1 MKGLIERI
9 VVPLDAASE
18 NRAAIDA
25 AARLAHRWGAEL
37 HGVFVE
43 DNDLLHLAR
52 LPFARQVS
60 IGVGVEPLTAEQ
72 VERQLRA
79 FAARARIEVEAAARR
94 HGVEWS
100 FEISAAA
107 AADAA
112 LTRSERDF
120 LVAGTATRPIGR
132 HFRVETRWWQVIER
146 SAVSYLLVHREWAT
160 SGTVVTLVTDREAGS
175 VRVLD
180 TAGQC
185 AEAVAGILT
194 VACPAALAAAP
205 DFAEWLGERLAPY
218 AVSLQI
224 ELAPEEGAT
233 LLERF
238 AALDC
243 QLLVLGAD
251 AVAAQPQWLRQAA
264 ARAAHGLLIV
274 R

>member
-1 MKGLIERI
+1 MNGAIERV

-18 NRAAIDA
+18 NRAAIDT
-25 AARLAHRWGAEL
+25 AARLAHRWGAQL

-43 DNDLLHLAR
+43 DRDLLHLAR
-52 LPFARQVS
+52 YPFARQVS
-60 IGVGVEPLTAEQ
+60 IGAGVERLTAEQ

-100 FEISAAA
+100 FEISEAAA
-107 AADAA
+107 VDAA

-132 HFRVETRWWQVIER
+132 HFRVECRWWQVME
-146 SAVSYLLVHREWAT
+146 SAAVSYLLVHREWAA
-160 SGTVVTLVTDREAGS
+160 SGTVVTLLTDRESAS
-175 VRVLD
+175 QRVLD
-180 TAGQC
+180 IAAQC
-185 AEAVAGILT
+185 AEIVAGTLT

-205 DFAEWLGERLAPY
+205 DFEAWLGERLAAYP
-218 AVSLQI
+218 VTLQI
-224 ELAPEEGAT
+224 ELAPEGG
-233 LLERF
+233 
-238 AALDC
+238 AALLARFGELNC
-243 QLLVLGAD
+243 QLLVLGAG

-264 ARAAHGLLIV
+264 SRAAYGLLIV

>member
-1 MKGLIERI
+1 MKGDIERI

-25 AARLAHRWGAEL
+25 AARLAHRWGAQL

-52 LPFARQVS
+52 FPFARQVS
-60 IGVGVEPLTAEQ
+60 IGAGVERLTAEQ

-94 HGVEWS
+94 HDVPWS
-100 FEISAAA
+100 FEISEAAA
-107 AADAA
+107 VDAG

-132 HFRVETRWWQVIER
+132 HFRVETRWWQVIEA

-160 SGTVVTLVTDREAGS
+160 TGTVVTLVTGRDAGS
-175 VRVLD
+175 ARVLD
-180 TAGQC
+180 AAAQC

-205 DFAEWLGERLAPY
+205 EFESWLRERLAAY
-218 AVSLQI
+218 AVTLQI
-224 ELAPEEGAT
+224 ELAPEEGAA

-238 AALDC
+238 GELEC
-243 QLLVLGAD
+243 QLLVLGAG